1 MSSPPCRFHCSELY
15 NDIGSDLDTLLSDA
29 ATLYIMGEID
39 KDEYNNRMEQWKRQG
54 GEDIAADYA
63 RLYQEKNQ

>member
-1 MSSPPCRFHCSELY
+1 
-15 NDIGSDLDTLLSDA
+15 
-29 ATLYIMGEID
+29 MGEID